1 MTDKNLPV
9 FKVLDTESSHGRY
22 SQSTKEITF
31 HDLVKFHGH
40 ACDGLYRGTYA
51 LSVAFKV
58 LFPDEVIDRT
68 DLRAISRNSPC
79 LGDAASYLTGAR
91 VRFGTQDVMS
101 ENGVWYILQRISTG
115 ETVRVTEDSGF
126 FPAEISEAEASLF
139 AATKEELPEKL
150 DRLRSLQDNWVKNT
164 LLKTRPANHY
174 HARSIEH
181 KWREVPYSNK
191 GMRTDIIFKD
201 VIRCHDAY
209 TG

>member
-1 MTDKNLPV
+1 MTEKNLPV
-9 FKVLDTESSHGRY
+9 FRVLDTESSHGRY

-31 HDLVKFHGH
+31 DDLVKFHGH

-51 LSVAFKV
+51 LSVAFKI
-58 LFPDEVIDRT
+58 LFPSGVIDRT

-101 ENGVWYILQRISTG
+101 EPGVWYILQRIST
-115 ETVRVTEDSGF
+115 EKAVEVTEDSGF
-126 FPAEISEAEASLF
+126 FPAEISYAEASLIS
-139 AATKEELPEKL
+139 AIKEELPGKL
-150 DRLRSLQDNWVKNT
+150 DRLKSLQENWVKNT
-164 LLKTRPANHY
+164 LLKTRPEDHY
-174 HARSIEH
+174 HARKIEH

-191 GMRTDIIFKD
+191 GIRTDIIFKD